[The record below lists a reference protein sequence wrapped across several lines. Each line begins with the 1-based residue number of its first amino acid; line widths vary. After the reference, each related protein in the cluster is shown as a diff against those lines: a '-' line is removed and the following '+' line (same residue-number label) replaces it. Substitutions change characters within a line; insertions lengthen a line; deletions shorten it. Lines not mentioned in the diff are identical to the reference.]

1 MSTQANVLMTDARP
15 WDKQT
20 PPAEVQA
27 VTQLV
32 HDTLR
37 VCGIFLQPF
46 MPSKAATL
54 LDALGV
60 PEDSRTCEHADVARA
75 PPCTGIQSGVIL
87 FPKIKPAVPQTKT

>member
-1 MSTQANVLMTDARP
+1 MTDARP

-27 VTQLV
+27 VAQLV

-60 PEDSRTCEHADVARA
+60 PEDCRTWEHADVTRA
-75 PPCTGIQSGVIL
+75 PPCTGIRSGVIL
-87 FPKIKPAVPQTKT
+87 FPKVKSAALQTKK